1 MTTTTNKSLHT
12 IVDGIQHA
20 KERFNGLTDTPGLD
34 AQVLLSDITG
44 RDKTQLLAYP
54 DYELSDAQA
63 RVLTAAL
70 DEITNGVPLPYVLGE
85 WEFYGLPFKL
95 TQNVLIPR
103 PETEL
108 LVETAL
114 EWLKTHPGEKH
125 IAEVGAGSGCISIA
139 LAVNSQNA
147 HITAI
152 EISPEALAVAQVNA
166 GHHEINGRIKFL
178 ENNLLSGITDSFDMI
193 CANLPYIP
201 SKTLK
206 KLSVYTKEPTLALDG
221 GYDGLKFIRRLLK
234 QAPPLLNPGG
244 MILLE
249 IEARQKEKTEELVEK
264 SFPDAAVTVKQDLA
278 GHHRLV
284 MVETPSL

>member
-1 MTTTTNKSLHT
+1 MTTTTKILHT
-12 IVDGIQHA
+12 VSDGIRLA

-44 RDKTQLLAYP
+44 RNKSKLLAFP
-54 DYELSDAQA
+54 EHELSEAQA
-63 RVLTAAL
+63 KVLTAAI

-114 EWLKTHPGEKH
+114 EWLMTHPGNQR

-139 LAVNSQNA
+139 LAVNSPTID
-147 HITAI
+147 ITAI
-152 EISPEALAVAQVNA
+152 DISPEALAVAQVNA

-178 ENNLLSGITDSFDMI
+178 ENDLLSDITDKFDMI

-201 SKTLK
+201 SKSLK

-221 GYDGLKFIRRLLK
+221 GYDGLKFIRRLLN
-234 QAPPLLNPGG
+234 QAPPRLNPGG
-244 MILLE
+244 IILLE
-249 IEARQKEKTEELVEK
+249 IEARQHKKAVRLAEK
-264 SFPDAAVTVKQDLA
+264 SFPESQVTVKQDLA

-284 MVETPSL
+284 VVETPCK

>member
-1 MTTTTNKSLHT
+1 MTTTTKTLHT
-12 IVDGIQHA
+12 IADGVQHA
-20 KERFNGLTDTPGLD
+20 KERFNGLTDTPSLD

-44 RDKTQLLAYP
+44 RDKTQILAYP
-54 DYELSDAQA
+54 EHELSEAQA
-63 RVLTAAL
+63 KVLAAAL

-114 EWLKTHPGEKH
+114 EWLKTHSGNQR

-139 LAVNSQNA
+139 LAVNSPTA
-147 HITAI
+147 DITAI
-152 EISPEALAVAQVNA
+152 DISPEALAVAQVNA

-178 ENNLLSGITDSFDMI
+178 ENDLLSGITDRFDMI

-234 QAPPLLNPGG
+234 QAPPLLKPGG
-244 MILLE
+244 LVLLE
-249 IEARQKEKTEELVEK
+249 IEAGQHKKAVSLAKK
-264 SFPDAAVTVKQDLA
+264 SFPKSHVTVKQDLA

-284 MVETPSL
+284 VVETPCK

>member
-1 MTTTTNKSLHT
+1 MTTTTKTLHT
-12 IVDGIQHA
+12 IADGIQRA

-34 AQVLLSDITG
+34 AQVLISDITG
-44 RDKTQLLAYP
+44 RDKTQILAYP
-54 DYELSDAQA
+54 ESELSEAQSK
-63 RVLTAAL
+63 VLAAAL
-70 DEITNGVPLPYVLGE
+70 DEIASGVPLPYVLGE

-114 EWLKTHPGEKH
+114 KWLKTYPGEKRV
-125 IAEVGAGSGCISIA
+125 AEVGAGSGCISIA
-139 LAVNSQNA
+139 LAVNAPNA
-147 HITAI
+147 EITAT

-166 GHHEINGRIKFL
+166 GHHKINGRIKFL
-178 ENNLLSGITDSFDMI
+178 ENDLLSGLTDRFDMI

-201 SKTLK
+201 TKTLK

-249 IEARQKEKTEELVEK
+249 IEAKQNEKVKELANKH
-264 SFPDAAVTVKQDLA
+264 FPEAEVTVMQDLA

-284 MVETPSL
+284 MVETPNP